1 MTETQF
7 FKDIQIENFKSIKS
21 MHLDCGRINLFI
33 GKPNVGK
40 SNILEA
46 LSLFCAPYSSRNQP
60 FLSEFVRYNNISNL
74 FFDQNTQQRVKIE
87 TNLGNVYLLFEQNTD
102 GFRFKIGQKKLSD
115 KPHIIEISDFDNE
128 SVPFDMGIHPF
139 DKTIKNLG
147 RIDEDAL
154 TWAKSFYVSPVKK
167 YTFKSFDEKNRTES
181 YNTFLKPPFGENLL
195 RIIESNSD
203 LRKNI
208 ASLFDEYN
216 LKVLVDSRENEIIIF
231 KEVDGV
237 AYKVPYKLTADT
249 FQRLIFHYA
258 AIESNQNSILIFE
271 EPEQHSFP
279 PYIRELT
286 QAILDSE
293 DNQFFISTHSPYLF
307 NTVVENCP
315 PAELAIFVTTIE
327 NYETKVRKLSN
338 EELSELLNYGIEVF
352 FNLNMFVHG

>member
-1 MTETQF
+1 MAEPQF
-7 FKDIQIENFKSIKS
+7 FKNIHIENFKSIKS
-21 MHLDCGRINLFI
+21 MDLDCGRINLFI

-46 LSLFCAPYSSRNQP
+46 LSLFCAPYSSKDH

-74 FFDQNTQQRVKIE
+74 FFDQNTQQSVKVE
-87 TNLGNVYLLFEQNTD
+87 TNLGHVYLLPEQSRD
-102 GFRFKIGQKKLSD
+102 DFQFKISQKKLSN
-115 KPHIIEISDFDNE
+115 KLHIIETSDFNNE

-139 DKTIKNLG
+139 NKAIKNSG
-147 RIDEDAL
+147 DTHEDAL
-154 TWAKSFYVSPVKK
+154 TWSKSTYISPVKK
-167 YTFKSFDEKNRTES
+167 YVFKSFDEKNRTES
-181 YNTFLKPPFGENLL
+181 YNSFLKPPYGENLL
-195 RIIESNSD
+195 RVIESNSG

-216 LKVLVDSRENEIIIF
+216 LKVLVDSRENEIIVF

-237 AYKVPYKLTADT
+237 AYKVPYALTADT

-258 AIESNQNSILIFE
+258 AILSNKNSILIFE

-286 QAILDSE
+286 QTILDSE
-293 DNQFFISTHSPYLF
+293 NNQFFISTHSPYLF

-315 PAELAIFVTTIE
+315 ADELSVFITTIE
-327 NYETKVRKLSN
+327 NYETKVIKLTDN
-338 EELSELLNYGIEVF
+338 DLSELLNYGVEVF
-352 FNLNMFVHG
+352 FNLNMFAHE